1 MEWKEGSMADVAVTR
16 KGEERLQQG
25 HLWVYRSDVVLSG
38 KTPSPGAIVT
48 VRNPRG
54 QFLGQAFYSTTSQI
68 SLRLITTQEVPIDQD
83 FWRQRLMQ
91 AIALRQQVVTAAQAY
106 RLVHGEGDLIPALVI
121 DRYQDYLVI
130 QRLCQGT
137 DALTATWIQL
147 LQELLSPRGIIA
159 RDDVRVRQLEGLPL
173 ETKLLYGEAPQNLVI
188 NQQGTQLAVD
198 LMEGQKT
205 GLFLDQR
212 ENYQVITRYATG
224 EALDCFTCTGGFAL
238 HLARQASRVIAWDV
252 SASSLQQARQNAQLN
267 QLNNIEFC
275 EGNVFD
281 QLKLYDEQQQRFDTI
296 VLDPPAFAKNRA
308 AMANAVRGY
317 KEINLRAL
325 KILRPGGVLIT
336 CTCSYN
342 VSETLFQEI
351 LVAAAA
357 DARRA
362 VQLLEKRTQSRD
374 HPILLAVPESYY
386 LKCFILRV
394 L

>member
-1 MEWKEGSMADVAVTR
+1 MADVAVTR

-25 HLWVYRSDVVLSG
+25 HLWVYRSDIILRGGV
-38 KTPSPGAIVT
+38 PAAGAIVS

-54 QFLGQAFYSTTSQI
+54 QYLGKAFYSTTSQI
-68 SLRLITTQEVPIDQD
+68 SLRLITHQDVPIDRE
-83 FWRQRLMQ
+83 FWRQRLIQ
-91 AIALRQQVVTAAQAY
+91 SANLRQRLVKNAEAY

-121 DRYQDYLVI
+121 DRYQDYFVL

-137 DALTATWIQL
+137 DALTDTWVSL
-147 LQELLSPRGIIA
+147 LLELFTPRGIIA
-159 RDDVRVRQLEGLPL
+159 RDDVRVRDLEGLPL
-173 ETKLLYGEAPQNLVI
+173 ETKVLFGEAPTELIV
-188 NQQGTQLAVD
+188 TQHATKLMVD
-198 LMEGQKT
+198 LVAGQKT

-212 ENYQVITRYATG
+212 ENHQVIEGYTTG

-238 HLARQASRVIAWDV
+238 HLARQATQVIAWDV
-252 SASSLQQARQNAQLN
+252 SASSLQKARQNAQLN
-267 QLNNIEFC
+267 DLHNIEFC

-281 QLKLYDEQQQRFDTI
+281 QLKQYDEQQKRFDTI
-296 VLDPPAFAKNRA
+296 VLDPPAFAKSRS
-308 AMANAVRGY
+308 AMENAVRGY

-325 KILRPGGVLIT
+325 KILRTGGVLIT

-342 VSETLFQEI
+342 VSEELFQEI
-351 LVAAAA
+351 LLAAAA
-357 DARRA
+357 DARRP
-362 VQLLEKRTQSRD
+362 VQILEKRMQSRD